1 MAKRRPIMIMG
12 CTSDAGKSFL
22 VTALCRHAS
31 NRGLRVAPFKGQNMS
46 NNAAVTSDGGEIGR
60 AQWLQARAA
69 RVEPDVRMNP
79 VLLKPTSETWS
90 QVIVLG
96 RVDDVAGGRPWLERR
111 ELLWPAVRG
120 ALHALLDEHELVVI
134 EGAGSPAEINLR
146 PTECVNFAVAKE
158 CRADVYIVVD
168 IDRGGAFAH
177 LLGTWMALE
186 PDERALVKG
195 FVLNRFRGDPELL
208 LDAPRWLEERTGVPI
223 VAIVPLVRH
232 VLPEEDAFVDH
243 AAPGPGEVRL
253 ALVLYPY
260 ASNLDEW
267 DPLRYEPGVSVV
279 PIRARRRLDGFD
291 AILLPGSKNTAA
303 SLAYLVTSGLAEE
316 LRAAAAAGARV
327 LGVCGGAQILG
338 RSIHDPEG
346 VESDARK
353 TEALGLLDIETT
365 FRRQK
370 TVRRTKL
377 VIGGLGGLDG
387 AATLDTYEIHHGE
400 VVSGPRARAT
410 LAGGLGWGEGTVEGV
425 MVHDLPRST
434 VWRQRFLEGLG
445 WRGRAIDYDRR
456 LDDELDRVA
465 HLVEASGLAK
475 AVGL

>member
-1 MAKRRPIMIMG
+1 M
-12 CTSDAGKSFL
+12 
-22 VTALCRHAS
+22 
-31 NRGLRVAPFKGQNMS
+31 RVAPFKGQNMS

-79 VLLKPTSETWS
+79 VLLKPTSDTRC

-96 RVDDVAGGRPWLERR
+96 RVDEVAGARPWLERR
-111 ELLWPAVRG
+111 DLLWPAVSG
-120 ALHALLDEHELVVI
+120 ALRSLIDAHERVII

-146 PTECVNFAVAKE
+146 ATECVNFSVAKA
-158 CRADVYIVVD
+158 CGADVYLAVD

-195 FVLNRFRGDPELL
+195 FVLNRFRGDRELL

-223 VAIVPLVRH
+223 VAVVPFVRH
-232 VLPEEDAFVDH
+232 VLPEEDAFVEHEALGQGD
-243 AAPGPGEVRL
+243 VRL

-267 DPLRYEPGVSVV
+267 DPLRFEPGVNVV
-279 PIRARRRLDGFD
+279 PIRGRRRLDEFD

-303 SLAYLVTSGLAEE
+303 SLSYLRASGLAEE
-316 LRAAAAAGARV
+316 IRAAAASGVRL
-327 LGVCGGAQILG
+327 LGICGGAQILG

-346 VESDARK
+346 VESDART
-353 TEALGLLDIETT
+353 TEALGLLDIETR
-365 FRRQK
+365 FRPSK
-370 TVRRTKL
+370 IVRKRKL
-377 VIGGLGGLDG
+377 TLGG
-387 AATLDTYEIHHGE
+387 ATLEAYEIHHGE
-400 VVSGPRARAT
+400 IVPGPRARAT
-410 LAGGLGWGEGTVEGV
+410 LGDGLGWADGGVEGAI
-425 MVHDLPRST
+425 VHDLPRST
-434 VWRQRFLEGLG
+434 AWRQRFLESLG
-445 WRGRAIDYDRR
+445 WRGQAVDFDRR
-456 LDDELDRVA
+456 LDGELDRVA
-465 HLVEASGLAK
+465 RLVDDAGLAK